1 MLKLFDKYGKAF
13 RQLSNNELITE
24 FCPLNS
30 TYPCCPA
37 SKKMKKLV
45 SLFRI

>member
-13 RQLSNNELITE
+13 RQLPNNELITE
-24 FCPLNS
+24 FYPLNS

-37 SKKMKKLV
+37 SKKMKKPA

>member
-1 MLKLFDKYGKAF
+1 MLKLYDKYGKAF

-24 FCPLNS
+24 FPLNS
-30 TYPCCPA
+30 YYPHCPA

>member
-24 FCPLNS
+24 FPLNS
-30 TYPCCPA
+30 TYPRCPA
-37 SKKMKKLV
+37 SKKK
-45 SLFRI
+45 